1 MRKYTVIITIIWVFV
16 YIVIYRQ
23 VYIVIYSYISNQL
36 MLDKNK
42 FLGADDKCD
51 MLLSR
56 DSYMATNWQL
66 WGKYKKWNEV
76 VVM

>member
-1 MRKYTVIITIIWVFV
+1 MRKYTVIITIIRVFV

-56 DSYMATNWQL
+56 DSYMATN
-66 WGKYKKWNEV
+66 
-76 VVM
+76 

>member
-1 MRKYTVIITIIWVFV
+1 
-16 YIVIYRQ
+16 
-23 VYIVIYSYISNQL
+23 

-51 MLLSR
+51 MLLSK
-56 DSYMATNWQL
+56 DSYMATSWQL
-66 WGKYKKWNEV
+66 WRRYKKWNEV

>member
-1 MRKYTVIITIIWVFV
+1 
-16 YIVIYRQ
+16 
-23 VYIVIYSYISNQL
+23 

-42 FLGADDKCD
+42 FLGTDDKCD

>member
-1 MRKYTVIITIIWVFV
+1 M

-56 DSYMATNWQL
+56 DSYMATN
-66 WGKYKKWNEV
+66 
-76 VVM
+76 